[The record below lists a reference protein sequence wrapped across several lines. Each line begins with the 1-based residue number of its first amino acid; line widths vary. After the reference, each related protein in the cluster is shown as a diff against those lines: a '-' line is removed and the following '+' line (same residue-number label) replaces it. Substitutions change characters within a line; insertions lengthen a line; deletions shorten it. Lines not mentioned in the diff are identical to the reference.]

1 MLASNVLGGSQFPFI
16 REVKGVLHGK
26 FFLAASVPHGAG
38 EQCAGWAS
46 VSFYKRGR
54 GCSSWKVFI

>member
-1 MLASNVLGGSQFPFI
+1 MES
-16 REVKGVLHGK
+16 

-38 EQCAGWAS
+38 ERCAGWVS
-46 VSFYKRGR
+46 VFLYKRGR